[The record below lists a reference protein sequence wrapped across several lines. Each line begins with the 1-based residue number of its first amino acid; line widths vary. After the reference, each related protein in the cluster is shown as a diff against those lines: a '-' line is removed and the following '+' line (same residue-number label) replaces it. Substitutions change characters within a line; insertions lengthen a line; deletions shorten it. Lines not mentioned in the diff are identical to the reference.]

1 MDQRVPDEAR
11 RVARVLL
18 IGPGQRLLLLH
29 AAHRTD
35 GHRFWLTPGGG
46 LELEESFEDAVRREL
61 REEIGLIDF
70 QLGPWVWT
78 RRHAYAWNG
87 RWCDQYERF
96 FVARTNEDEIHPIGR
111 DDYVD
116 SHRWWSSQELGASHQ
131 DFAPRRL
138 PKLVAAIIVGQ
149 YPPTPIDCGV

>member
-1 MDQRVPDEAR
+1 MDQRVPNEAR
-11 RVARVLL
+11 PVARVLL

-29 AAHRTD
+29 APHGTD
-35 GHRFWLTPGGG
+35 GHGFWLTPGGG
-46 LELEESFEDAVRREL
+46 LESQERFEDAVRREL

-70 QLGPWVWT
+70 QLGAWVWT
-78 RRHAYAWNG
+78 RRHAYTWIG

-96 FVARTNEDEIHPIGR
+96 FVVTTEEEEIQPTRR

-116 SHRWWSSQELGASHQ
+116 GHRWWSSQELGASTE

-138 PKLVAAIIVGQ
+138 PVLVGEIINGQ
-149 YPPTPIDCGV
+149 YPATPIDCGV